1 MEAKTEPQL
10 EIDIHELEEKVE
22 HNLFSTVMWIRIIYG
37 LVRVVFG
44 LALLRIV
51 GMSFLDILNY
61 LLDKEIVFNTLNFIY
76 TFTVNWLEHN
86 PMYVTYF
93 LASYFIFWG
102 TLDTVLSYNLLKD
115 KHWAFPVSLVL
126 IVVFVIYEIFRFTH
140 THSLMLLW
148 IIIFDIFLFWLI
160 KREYNRVKTESR

>member
-1 MEAKTEPQL
+1 MEAKTEPQS

-44 LALLRIV
+44 LALLKIV

-61 LLDKEIVFNTLNFIY
+61 LLDKEIVFNPLNFIY